1 MQLNFVVRQ
10 GNSAITLSFVN
21 PSPMGEGFQLLE
33 TLLQLHK
40 LCSYI
45 ICSIKYTC
53 TIYQFTQK
61 IPHTRGKSPPVFSPS
76 KTPVFR
82 HPLCVDVV
90 QCLSGTCYKSGKVG
104 WLLNLYWWKK
114 KRLIVY
120 RIHIRS
126 FKPPDPDYQEL
137 HVLECSRFVVPS

>member
-61 IPHTRGKSPPVFSPS
+61 IPHT
-76 KTPVFR
+76 
-82 HPLCVDVV
+82 L
-90 QCLSGTCYKSGKVG
+90 
-104 WLLNLYWWKK
+104 
-114 KRLIVY
+114 
-120 RIHIRS
+120 
-126 FKPPDPDYQEL
+126 FKPTKSLFHLRDEL
-137 HVLECSRFVVPS
+137 ITRKQNKHSFPVIQPTKIIVFFYFTHPAADRLNFVLPTLFHIPTNTNPPL

>member
-61 IPHTRGKSPPVFSPS
+61 IPHT
-76 KTPVFR
+76 
-82 HPLCVDVV
+82 
-90 QCLSGTCYKSGKVG
+90 LSYQIYCHQEERALYPKWS
-104 WLLNLYWWKK
+104 LNYYNLNLTI
-114 KRLIVY
+114 LIEFY
-120 RIHIRS
+120 TIHVKQSSESVII
-126 FKPPDPDYQEL
+126 
-137 HVLECSRFVVPS
+137 

>member
-21 PSPMGEGFQLLE
+21 LSPMGEGFQLLE

-53 TIYQFTQK
+53 TIFQFTQK
-61 IPHTRGKSPPVFSPS
+61 IPHTRSCSPS
-76 KTPVFR
+76 RLHFFPCNYYPDTYKLKKHLFFYMYKFCQSYIFIEEKYVKNYQSLFLLFDFITPSLF
-82 HPLCVDVV
+82 
-90 QCLSGTCYKSGKVG
+90 
-104 WLLNLYWWKK
+104 
-114 KRLIVY
+114 
-120 RIHIRS
+120 S
-126 FKPPDPDYQEL
+126 FL
-137 HVLECSRFVVPS
+137 

>member
-1 MQLNFVVRQ
+1 MSNYEDFVNKTYYDSALICLNGHIVNEVMQLNFVVRQ

-61 IPHTRGKSPPVFSPS
+61 IPHTLVLSYSRVVVLSIALKIFQEWEVSPCLQPVEDAGLP
-76 KTPVFR
+76 PP
-82 HPLCVDVV
+82 PLC
-90 QCLSGTCYKSGKVG
+90 
-104 WLLNLYWWKK
+104 
-114 KRLIVY
+114 
-120 RIHIRS
+120 
-126 FKPPDPDYQEL
+126 
-137 HVLECSRFVVPS
+137 

>member
-1 MQLNFVVRQ
+1 MDDAAARLGTNNQYTFNLLWWSCDNEEVMQLNFVVRQ

-61 IPHTRGKSPPVFSPS
+61 IPHT
-76 KTPVFR
+76 
-82 HPLCVDVV
+82 
-90 QCLSGTCYKSGKVG
+90 
-104 WLLNLYWWKK
+104 
-114 KRLIVY
+114 
-120 RIHIRS
+120 
-126 FKPPDPDYQEL
+126 QEK
-137 HVLECSRFVVPS
+137 

>member
-10 GNSAITLSFVN
+10 GNSAIALSFVN

-61 IPHTRGKSPPVFSPS
+61 IPHTPEMS
-76 KTPVFR
+76 
-82 HPLCVDVV
+82 
-90 QCLSGTCYKSGKVG
+90 YKMLNIKGF
-104 WLLNLYWWKK
+104 LL
-114 KRLIVY
+114 
-120 RIHIRS
+120 
-126 FKPPDPDYQEL
+126 
-137 HVLECSRFVVPS
+137 